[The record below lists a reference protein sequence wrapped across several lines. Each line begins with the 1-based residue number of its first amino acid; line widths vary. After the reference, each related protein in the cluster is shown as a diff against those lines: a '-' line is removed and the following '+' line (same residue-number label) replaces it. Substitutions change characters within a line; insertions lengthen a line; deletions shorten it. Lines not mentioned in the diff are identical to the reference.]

1 MMKSTAA
8 LAALAL
14 LAACGD
20 GQPLFDENGNPT
32 GVTVTQASS
41 GGNGTTTGGTI
52 TGGSNGGTTGG
63 NTTDGGIATGGALPP
78 GTVNPTNTAAIFRVE
93 PRDGDGGGLVTQAT
107 YNRRNDTFT
116 VDNIGFDGANV
127 YKRDTVVPTVGN
139 ARVFAADEVTTD
151 FLTGNAIDQ
160 IVPYR
165 ALYGVSSTQLDGE
178 PRTSYA
184 IVRTGG
190 YVNKGFGG
198 YIYERN
204 GGVKLPDT
212 GQATFSGKYA
222 GIRVFDGRGGLE
234 YTDGDMRIDI
244 DFEDFNANDAV
255 KGRIIN
261 RHAYDEDGIR
271 LQTGSADTDLKLP
284 TILFTVQEGTPSL
297 NADGE
302 IAVPV
307 SSYVPNDTGALE
319 PFETGTFTGIIAGDT
334 TTGAAGSP
342 GRGGEIVGIVK
353 VTSEDPRTDG
363 VTVQET
369 GGAILTR

>member
-20 GQPLFDENGNPT
+20 GQPLFDENGNPN
-32 GVTVTQASS
+32 GVTVTQAPSS
-41 GGNGTTTGGTI
+41 GNGTTTGGTI
-52 TGGSNGGTTGG
+52 TSNNGGTTDGP
-63 NTTDGGIATGGALPP
+63 TTDGGIATDGALPP
-78 GTVNPTNTAAIFRVE
+78 GTVNPTNADAIFRVE
-93 PRDGDGGGLVTQAT
+93 PRDNDGGGLVTQAS
-107 YNRRNDTFT
+107 YNKRADTFT

-127 YKRDTVVPTVGN
+127 YKRNTAVPTVGN
-139 ARVFAADEVTTD
+139 ARVFAADEVTED

-160 IVPYR
+160 IIPYR
-165 ALYGVSSTQLDGE
+165 ALYGVSPTQLDGE

-204 GGVKLPDT
+204 GGVKLPDS

-222 GIRVFDGRGGLE
+222 GIRVFEGQGGLE
-234 YTDGDMRIDI
+234 YTDGDMRLDI

-255 KGRIIN
+255 KGRIVN
-261 RHAYDEDGIR
+261 RHAYNENGVR
-271 LQTGSADTDLKLP
+271 LQTGTAETDLKLP
-284 TILFTVQEGTPSL
+284 NVFFTVQEGTPSL

-302 IAVPV
+302 ISGSV
-307 SSYVPNDTGALE
+307 SSFVPSDTGALE

-342 GRGGEIVGIVK
+342 GRGGEIVGIIK
-353 VTSEDPRTDG
+353 MTSEDPRTEG
-363 VTVQET
+363 VSVQET